1 MTPLPDERQ
10 YDRVARYLDGEALE
24 LTDAERELAE
34 EIQNGLAELE
44 SPLAPE
50 VPPQSL
56 RRAQRRLTAG
66 QASQRRQRS
75 LRRVGLVAG
84 MAAAVVA
91 FAFVVQSLYP
101 PATTKHN
108 APIYVPTTV
117 LRDAVEPEVDTF
129 EVRMA
134 LLAEDIRQEQAQL
147 ADFAHTA
154 DADAFEGG
162 MENLQKELE
171 TFWLDGQSDPDTPDF
186 EALLIETGQ
195 G

>member
-1 MTPLPDERQ
+1 
-10 YDRVARYLDGEALE
+10 
-24 LTDAERELAE
+24 
-34 EIQNGLAELE
+34 
-44 SPLAPE
+44 
-50 VPPQSL
+50 
-56 RRAQRRLTAG
+56 
-66 QASQRRQRS
+66 
-75 LRRVGLVAG
+75 

-101 PATTKHN
+101 PAATKHN

-186 EALLIETGQ
+186 EALLFETGQ